1 MLDERRPRLRQ
12 SVRRAG
18 LHMVRRRRLMRLL
31 VHLLVHHLLLLGI
44 SVLWVLGIL

>member
-1 MLDERRPRLRQ
+1 
-12 SVRRAG
+12 
-18 LHMVRRRRLMRLL
+18 MVRRRRLMRLL